1 MGMKISKNFTNNR
14 KNMGRNLGAVGGQRR
29 FINR

>member
-1 MGMKISKNFTNNR
+1 MG
-14 KNMGRNLGAVGGQRR
+14 GNLEAVGGQRR

>member
-1 MGMKISKNFTNNR
+1 MGMKVKKNFTSKR
-14 KNMGRNLGAVGGQRR
+14 RNMGGNLEAVGGQRR